1 MFAQYVNVIS
11 IIYLSPAGTS
21 CLALNKI
28 THSSLIWSRRKA
40 VLNTIGLKQTKL
52 ELYAIILTNTGIHSI
67 QMALNGSGGD
77 ISAGP
82 FDF

>member
-1 MFAQYVNVIS
+1 M
-11 IIYLSPAGTS
+11 
-21 CLALNKI
+21 
-28 THSSLIWSRRKA
+28 
-40 VLNTIGLKQTKL
+40 LNTIGLKQRKL